1 MTANTS
7 DQDVVQQIRGTTE
20 ARDAA
25 LRLFFRDKALRT
37 IVIQYALA
45 NGGSEHD
52 GKDLFQ
58 DTVVLFDRNIR
69 ADKFNGQSSL
79 RTYFVSIAKWHWL
92 NLRRKKHNYHEEL
105 PPHATDWG
113 TEDSPDI
120 LYMAEERKSILERAL
135 AAVGGR
141 CTGLLNLYKLS
152 YSMDEIAQNMGLSSA
167 DMAKKEVYRCRERL
181 RNYLQSQPEILNT
194 LR

>member
-7 DQDVVQQIRGTTE
+7 DQDVVQQIRGTT
-20 ARDAA
+20 ATRDAA
-25 LRLFFRDKALRT
+25 LKSFFQDKALRT
-37 IVIQYALA
+37 IVVQYALA

-79 RTYFVSIAKWHWL
+79 RTYFVSIAKWHWV

-105 PPHATDWG
+105 PQNIQWN
-113 TEDSPDI
+113 TEDGPEI
-120 LYMAEERKSILERAL
+120 LYLEEERKTILDRAL
-135 AAVGGR
+135 ATVGGR
-141 CTGLLNLYKLS
+141 CVGLLNLYKLS